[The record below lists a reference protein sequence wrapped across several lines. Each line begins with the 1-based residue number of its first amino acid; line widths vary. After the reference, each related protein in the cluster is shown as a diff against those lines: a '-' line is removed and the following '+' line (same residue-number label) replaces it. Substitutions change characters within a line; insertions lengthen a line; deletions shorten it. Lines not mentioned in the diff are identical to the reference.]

1 MYTRRQM
8 LSLAAPPAALA
19 AAAATLRPKGALACL
34 RDIAGARGA
43 PSELAC
49 EEALWA
55 GVQRAFAV
63 DRSLVNL
70 NNGGVS
76 PSPVAVQDA
85 MRRYLEFSNQAPVH
99 TMWRVLEPQ
108 RETVRRE
115 LARTAGCDVEE
126 LAITRNTSEGME
138 ACQLGIPLAP
148 GDEVLACDQEYP
160 RMITTFRQRERRD
173 GIVLRQFPLPQP
185 DAGLTA
191 TVDAFAAHLSE
202 RTRVILVSHMVYL
215 TGQVLPVREIA
226 ALGRRHGIWVL
237 VDGAHAFAHLP
248 FSVAGL
254 QCDAYASSL
263 HKWLCAPHGT
273 GLLVVQRERIA
284 GIWPLMAA
292 PEELDGNVRKFEEIG
307 THPAANALAVGE
319 ALAFHHGLGPERKL
333 ARLCYLRDRWA
344 TRLAGQPGVRLHTSL
359 LPGHAGAIATVEI
372 TGLEA
377 VALAEHL
384 WSRHRIIVAAI
395 THPRFSGV
403 RVAPS
408 VYTTVDEI
416 DRFAGIMEQIAEK
429 GLPA

>member
-1 MYTRRQM
+1 MFTRRQM
-8 LSLAAPPAALA
+8 LTLAAPPAALA
-19 AAAATLRPKGALACL
+19 AAAAALRPKGALACL
-34 RDIAGARGA
+34 RDIAGARGE
-43 PSELAC
+43 PVDVAC

-115 LARTAGCDVEE
+115 LAHAAGCDAEE

-138 ACQLGIPLAP
+138 ACQLGIDLVP
-148 GDEVLACDQEYP
+148 GDEVLASDQEYP
-160 RMITTFRQRERRD
+160 RMIATFRQRARRD
-173 GIVLRQFPLPQP
+173 GIVLRQFPLPP
-185 DAGLTA
+185 PEADPEVIVG
-191 TVDAFAAHLSE
+191 AFAAQLTE
-202 RTRVILVSHMVYL
+202 RTRVLLVSHMVYL

-226 ALGRRHGIWVL
+226 ALGRRHRLWVL

-248 FSVAGL
+248 FSVSDL

-273 GLLVVQRERIA
+273 GLLIVRPERISN
-284 GIWPLMAA
+284 IWPLMAA
-292 PEELDGNVRKFEEIG
+292 PEELDGNIRKFEEIG

-319 ALAFHHGLGPERKL
+319 ALAFHRGLGPERKF

-344 TRLAGQPGVRLHTSL
+344 NRLAGHSRVRLHTSL
-359 LPGHAGAIATVEI
+359 LPGRAGAIATVEI
-372 TGLEA
+372 AGLEA
-377 VALAEHL
+377 PALAEHL

-395 THPRFSGV
+395 SHPSVQGI

-408 VYTTVDEI
+408 VYTTIDEI
-416 DRFAGIMEQIAEK
+416 DRFAGIMANIAEK
-429 GLPA
+429 GLSA

>member
-8 LSLAAPPAALA
+8 LTLAAPPAALA

-34 RDIAGARGA
+34 RDIAGTRGEA
-43 PSELAC
+43 ADVAC

-115 LARTAGCDVEE
+115 LAHIAGCDAEE

-138 ACQLGIPLAP
+138 ACQ
-148 GDEVLACDQEYP
+148 
-160 RMITTFRQRERRD
+160 
-173 GIVLRQFPLPQP
+173 
-185 DAGLTA
+185 
-191 TVDAFAAHLSE
+191 
-202 RTRVILVSHMVYL
+202 
-215 TGQVLPVREIA
+215 
-226 ALGRRHGIWVL
+226 
-237 VDGAHAFAHLP
+237 
-248 FSVAGL
+248 
-254 QCDAYASSL
+254 
-263 HKWLCAPHGT
+263 T
-273 GLLVVQRERIA
+273 GLLIVRHERI
-284 GIWPLMAA
+284 GNIWPLMAA
-292 PEELDGNVRKFEEIG
+292 PEELDGNIRKFEEIA
-307 THPAANALAVGE
+307 THPAANALGVGE
-319 ALAFHHGLGPERKL
+319 ALAFHRGLGPERKF

-344 TRLAGQPGVRLHTSL
+344 KRLAGHPRVRLHTSL
-359 LPGHAGAIATVEI
+359 LPRRAGAIATVEI
-372 TGLEA
+372 AGLEA
-377 VALAEHL
+377 AALAEHL

-395 THPRFSGV
+395 SHPSVQGI

-408 VYTTVDEI
+408 VYTTIDEI
-416 DRFAGIMEQIAEK
+416 DRFAGIMENIAEK

>member
-8 LSLAAPPAALA
+8 LTLAAPPAALA
-19 AAAATLRPKGALACL
+19 AAAATLSPRQALACL
-34 RDIAGARGA
+34 REIAGARGE
-43 PSELAC
+43 PEELAC
-49 EEALWA
+49 EESLWA

-63 DRSLVNL
+63 DRSLINL

-76 PSPVAVQDA
+76 PSPAVVQDA

-115 LARTAGCDVEE
+115 LARTAGCDPEE

-138 ACQLGIPLAP
+138 ACQLGIELAP

-160 RMITTFRQRERRD
+160 RMITAFRQRSRRG
-173 GIVLRQFPLPQP
+173 GIVLRQFPLPSPEADPQ
-185 DAGLTA
+185 TI
-191 TVDAFAAHLSE
+191 VDAFAAHLNE
-202 RTRVILVSHMVYL
+202 RTRLILVSHMVYL
-215 TGQVLPVREIA
+215 SGRVLPVREIA
-226 ALGRRHGIWVL
+226 ALARRHGIWVL
-237 VDGAHAFAHLP
+237 VDGAHAFAHLH
-248 FSVAGL
+248 FSVAEL

-273 GLLVVQRERIA
+273 GLLVVRRERIA
-284 GIWPLMAA
+284 SIWPLMAA
-292 PEELDGNVRKFEEIG
+292 PAELDANIRKFEEIG
-307 THPAANALAVGE
+307 THPAANALAIGE
-319 ALAFHHGLGPERKL
+319 ALAFHHGLGAQRKL

-344 TRLAGQPGVRLHTSL
+344 QRLAAHPRVRLHTSL
-359 LPGHAGAIATVEI
+359 LPGRAGAIATVAI
-372 TGLEA
+372 TGIEEA
-377 VALAEHL
+377 ALADHL

-395 THPRFSGV
+395 SHPDVQGI

-416 DRFAGIMEQIAEK
+416 DRFAGVLEEIAEK